1 MVLEKDMKKMLLVA
15 SCMCA
20 LASGSAY
27 AQSQPGYGGAA
38 KSKSG
43 AVSAQGPRLL
53 DVRPFV
59 QETAQGGFAGVEL
72 ARLALTKGSSDDVR
86 GFAQRMLEA
95 SEKINNDM
103 KPFLKTHNVSVPAE
117 IDARHKVT
125 RDWLMT
131 LSGSA
136 FDRAYMAAMNA
147 KLTNDATFYRRASM
161 QANDPD
167 VKTWAAGALPLVQE
181 HQKMASEINRKITGG
196 SR

>member
-15 SCMCA
+15 SCICA

-27 AQSQPGYGGAA
+27 AQSPSGYGDAGKA
-38 KSKSG
+38 KSG
-43 AVSAQGPRLL
+43 AASAQGPRLL

-59 QETAQGGFAGVEL
+59 LESSHGAFAGVEL
-72 ARLALTKGSSDDVR
+72 ARLALSKGSSDEVR

-95 SEKINNDM
+95 SEKINNEL
-103 KPFLKTHNVSVPAE
+103 KPFLKTQQLPVPTE

-131 LSGSA
+131 LSGPS

-147 KLTNDATFYRRASM
+147 KLTNDATFYQRAALM
-161 QANDPD
+161 GNDPD

-181 HQKMASEINRKITGG
+181 HLKIANAINQKISGASR
-196 SR
+196 